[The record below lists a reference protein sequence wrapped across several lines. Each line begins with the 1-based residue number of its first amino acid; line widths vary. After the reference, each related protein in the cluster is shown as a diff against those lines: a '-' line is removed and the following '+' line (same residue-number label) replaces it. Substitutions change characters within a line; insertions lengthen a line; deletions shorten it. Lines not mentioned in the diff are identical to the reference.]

1 MQEKYAWG
9 ESFQLIDW
17 KALGMAFKTLP
28 PSHKVSVMKG
38 MFDWR
43 PSNKCLHR
51 CNPKK
56 YPSNKCPVCK
66 SEEEI
71 NDHIYRC
78 LHHTS
83 RLAQLKALHM
93 IRMWGRKRNAHP
105 LIIVAIT
112 CYLHTWMRGKEI
124 DMEHRFIKS
133 NPIHNKIWEAV
144 QTQSSIG

>member
-1 MQEKYAWG
+1 MEQNNNPILPKEVRVVLDIKGTFDFRNMKEQIEWESTSGDMEAYMQEKYEWG

-43 PSNKCLHR
+43 PSNKRLHR

-56 YPSNKCPVCK
+56 YPSDKCPVCK

-78 LHHTS
+78 PHHTS
-83 RLAQLKALHM
+83 CLAQLKALHG
-93 IRMWGRKRNAHP
+93 IR
-105 LIIVAIT
+105 T
-112 CYLHTWMRGKEI
+112 
-124 DMEHRFIKS
+124 
-133 NPIHNKIWEAV
+133 
-144 QTQSSIG
+144 